1 MPHGCAFPTAGL
13 SLFFLLMICTA
24 PVSSFRF
31 RLHTKPGMH
40 TTSTA
45 PDVGT
50 ADSAPVNLTVCTFA
64 TSGSL
69 HDLQATSARFG
80 VHLNVISLGSE
91 NLEPHKGIFNK
102 KLRAILS
109 VANELSP
116 DAVMVAV
123 DAFDVLI
130 GRPIGR
136 LLLDPAPRYETYL
149 FQQGKLNSPNFCC
162 RRYVLVLSRSDG
174 SPQ

>member
-1 MPHGCAFPTAGL
+1 MPHGFALPNAGL
-13 SLFFLLMICTA
+13 SLIFLLMICTA
-24 PVSSFRF
+24 PISSLRF

-45 PDVGT
+45 PNADI

-64 TSGSL
+64 TDGNL
-69 HDLQATSARFG
+69 NDVQATSARFG
-80 VHLNVISLGSE
+80 VHLNVISLDSK
-91 NLEPHKGIFNK
+91 NLEPHMGIFNK

-109 VANELSP
+109 VASELSP

-136 LLLDPAPRYETYL
+136 LLPDPVPRCTKSTCSNKE
-149 FQQGKLNSPNFCC
+149 S
-162 RRYVLVLSRSDG
+162 
-174 SPQ
+174 

>member
-1 MPHGCAFPTAGL
+1 MPHGFALPNAGL
-13 SLFFLLMICTA
+13 SLVFLLMICTA
-24 PVSSFRF
+24 PVSSLRF
-31 RLHTKPGMH
+31 RLHTKPGIWPGMH

-45 PDVGT
+45 PDADI

-64 TSGSL
+64 TGGSL
-69 HDLQATSARFG
+69 NDLQATSARFG
-80 VHLNVISLGSE
+80 VHLNVISLDSK
-91 NLEPHKGIFNK
+91 NLEPHMGIFNK

-136 LLLDPAPRYETYL
+136 LLLYPAPRCTKRKA
-149 FQQGKLNSPNFCC
+149 KLSQFSLQKTCIGPFEN
-162 RRYVLVLSRSDG
+162 
-174 SPQ
+174 

>member
-1 MPHGCAFPTAGL
+1 MPHGCAFPNAGL

-31 RLHTKPGMH
+31 RLHTKLGMH

-45 PDVGT
+45 NI

-80 VHLNVISLGSE
+80 VHLNVISLDSE
-91 NLEPHKGIFNK
+91 NLKPHMGIFNK

-136 LLLDPAPRYETYL
+136 LLLDPAPRYETSL
-149 FQQGKLNSPNFCC
+149 FQQGKLNSPNFRC

>member
-1 MPHGCAFPTAGL
+1 MPHGFALPNAGL
-13 SLFFLLMICTA
+13 SLVFLLMICTA
-24 PVSSFRF
+24 PISSLRF

-45 PDVGT
+45 PNADI

-64 TSGSL
+64 TDGNL
-69 HDLQATSARFG
+69 NDVQATSARFG
-80 VHLNVISLGSE
+80 VHLNVISLDSK
-91 NLEPHKGIFNK
+91 NLEPHMGIFNK

-109 VANELSP
+109 VASELSP

-136 LLLDPAPRYETYL
+136 LLPDPAPRCTKSTCSNKE
-149 FQQGKLNSPNFCC
+149 S
-162 RRYVLVLSRSDG
+162 
-174 SPQ
+174 